1 MKWHACLPALMA
13 IGLGAVEPAQAQGPQ
28 DDYRRA
34 LIQTL
39 RLAKAERVAVKRMA
53 AAEPPQS
60 AARVAPCLD
69 RLATDERLE
78 AEFMPVVER
87 SVPTPDRAR
96 PILAFLAT
104 PAGRKFSAA
113 VERRHPEFKPAMWRA
128 MILPGG
134 VPMSANELTTDEA
147 REIGD
152 FFRSDQGAPL
162 LAILKD
168 TAGFAQLTRALAL
181 RKTFAAECGID
192 VK

>member
-1 MKWHACLPALMA
+1 MKWHACLPVLMA
-13 IGLGAVEPAQAQGPQ
+13 IGLGAVEPAHAQAPQ

-39 RLAKAERVAVKRMA
+39 RLAKAERVAVKRLA
-53 AAEPPQS
+53 VAEPPQS
-60 AARVAPCLD
+60 RQRLVPCLD
-69 RLATDERLE
+69 RLATDEHLE
-78 AEFMPVVER
+78 AALLPVIER

-104 PAGRKFSAA
+104 STGRKFSAA
-113 VERRHPEFKPAMWRA
+113 VERRQPELKPPLWRPV
-128 MILPGG
+128 ILPGG

-147 REIGD
+147 RELDD

-168 TAGFAQLTRALAL
+168 TAGFAQLTRLLVL

-192 VK
+192 VR

>member
-1 MKWHACLPALMA
+1 MKWHSCLPALLA
-13 IGLGAVEPAQAQGPQ
+13 IGLGAVEPAHAQALQNDG
-28 DDYRRA
+28 RRT

-39 RLAKAERVAVKRMA
+39 RLAKTERAAVKKL
-53 AAEPPQS
+53 S
-60 AARVAPCLD
+60 AAVPQTAAQLAPCLD

-78 AEFMPVVER
+78 AELMPVIAR
-87 SVPTPDRAR
+87 SVPAPDRAR

-104 PAGRKFSAA
+104 SAGRKFGAA
-113 VERRHPEFKPAMWRA
+113 VERRDPQFKPTLLRPV
-128 MILPGG
+128 ILPGG
-134 VPMSANELTTDEA
+134 VPMSADELTPDQA

-181 RKTFAAECGID
+181 RKTFAAECGVD
-192 VK
+192 AK